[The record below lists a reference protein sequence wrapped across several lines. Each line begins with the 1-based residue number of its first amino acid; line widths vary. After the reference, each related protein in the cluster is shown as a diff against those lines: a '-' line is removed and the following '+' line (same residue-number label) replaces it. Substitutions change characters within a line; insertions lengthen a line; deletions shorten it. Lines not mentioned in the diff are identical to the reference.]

1 MQKEI
6 INSPA
11 APAPIGP
18 YNHAVKF
25 GNMLFVSGQ
34 IPFNQEKNE
43 LVTSGIQDET
53 RQCLENVKAILSTAG
68 YGFENVLKA
77 TIFIT
82 DMGQFSLI
90 NEIYATYFTEHEPAR
105 ECVQVAGLPRG
116 VNVEISVIAAK

>member
-6 INSPA
+6 INSSA

-34 IPFNQEKNE
+34 IPFDQEKNE
-43 LVTSGIQDET
+43 LVDSGIQDET
-53 RQCLENVKAILSTAG
+53 RQCLENVKAILHTAG
-68 YGFENVLKA
+68 YDFEHVLKA

-82 DMGQFSLI
+82 DMGQFSMI
-90 NEIYATYFTEHEPAR
+90 NDVYATYFTENEPAR
-105 ECVQVAGLPRG
+105 ECVQVAALPRG
-116 VNVEISVIAAK
+116 VNVEISVVAAK

>member
-34 IPFNQEKNE
+34 IPFDQQKDE
-43 LVTSGIQDET
+43 LVDSGIQDET
-53 RQCLENVKAILSTAG
+53 RQCLENVKAILDTAG
-68 YGFENVLKA
+68 YGFEHVVKA

-82 DMGQFSLI
+82 DMGQFSMI
-90 NEIYATYFTEHEPAR
+90 NEVYATYFTENEPAR
-105 ECVQVAGLPRG
+105 ECVQVAALPRG

>member
-34 IPFNQEKNE
+34 IPFNQERNE
-43 LVTSGIQDET
+43 LITSGVQNET

-68 YGFENVLKA
+68 YDFKDVLKA

-82 DMGQFSLI
+82 NMGDFSLI
-90 NEIYATYFTEHEPAR
+90 NEVYATYFTENEPAR
-105 ECVQVAGLPRG
+105 ECVQVAALPRG

>member
-34 IPFNQEKNE
+34 IPFNQERNE
-43 LVTSGIQDET
+43 LITSGIQEET

-90 NEIYATYFTEHEPAR
+90 NEVYATYFTENEPAR
-105 ECVQVAGLPRG
+105 ECVQVAALPRG

>member
-6 INSPA
+6 INSAA
-11 APAPIGP
+11 APDPIGP

-34 IPFNQEKNE
+34 IPFNKERNE
-43 LVTSGIQDET
+43 LVTTGIQDET
-53 RQCLENVKAILSTAG
+53 RQCLENAKAILNEAG
-68 YGFENVLKA
+68 YGFEDVLKA

-90 NEIYATYFTEHEPAR
+90 NEVYATYFTVNEPAR
-105 ECVQVAGLPRG
+105 ECVQVAALPRG
-116 VNVEISVIAAK
+116 VNIEISVIAGK

>member
-1 MQKEI
+1 MEKEI
-6 INSPA
+6 INSPE

-34 IPFNQEKNE
+34 IPFNQERNE
-43 LVTSGIQDET
+43 LITSGIQDET

-90 NEIYATYFTEHEPAR
+90 NEVYATYFTENEPAR
-105 ECVQVAGLPRG
+105 ECVQVAALPRG

>member
-6 INSPA
+6 INAAA

-25 GNMLFVSGQ
+25 GNLLFVSGQ
-34 IPFNQEKNE
+34 IPFNQAKNE

-53 RQCLENVKAILSTAG
+53 RQCLENVKAILETAG
-68 YGFENVLKA
+68 YDFKNVLKA

-82 DMGQFSLI
+82 DMGQFAEI
-90 NEIYATYFTEHEPAR
+90 NEVYATYFTENAPAR
-105 ECVQVAGLPRG
+105 ECVQVAALPRG
-116 VNVEISVIAAK
+116 VNVEISVIAGK

>member
-43 LVTSGIQDET
+43 LVTSGIQGET

-82 DMGQFSLI
+82 DMGQFSQI
-90 NEIYATYFTEHEPAR
+90 NEVYATYFTENEPAR
-105 ECVQVAGLPRG
+105 ECVQVAALPRG

>member
-34 IPFNQEKNE
+34 IPFNQESNE
-43 LVTSGIQDET
+43 LITSGIQDET

-82 DMGQFSLI
+82 DMGQFAQI
-90 NEIYATYFTEHEPAR
+90 NEVYATYFTENEPAR

>member
-34 IPFNQEKNE
+34 IPFNQERNE
-43 LVTSGIQDET
+43 LITSGIQDET

-90 NEIYATYFTEHEPAR
+90 NEVYATYFTENEPAR
-105 ECVQVAGLPRG
+105 ECVQVAALPRG

>member
-1 MQKEI
+1 MQKQI
-6 INSPA
+6 INSSA

-25 GNMLFVSGQ
+25 GNLLFVSGQ

-43 LVTSGIQDET
+43 LINSGIQDET
-53 RQCLENVKAILSTAG
+53 RQCLENVKAILTEAG
-68 YGFENVLKA
+68 YGFEHVVKA

-82 DMGQFSLI
+82 DMAQFSSI
-90 NEIYATYFTEHEPAR
+90 NEVYASYFTANEPAR

-116 VNVEISVIAAK
+116 VNVEISVIAAQ

>member
-34 IPFNQEKNE
+34 IPFNQERNE
-43 LVTSGIQDET
+43 LITSGIQDET
-53 RQCLENVKAILSTAG
+53 HQCLENVKAILNTAG

-90 NEIYATYFTEHEPAR
+90 NEVYATYFTENEPAR

>member
-43 LVTSGIQDET
+43 LITSGIQDET

-90 NEIYATYFTEHEPAR
+90 NEVYATYFTENEPAR
-105 ECVQVAGLPRG
+105 ECVQVAALPRG

>member
-1 MQKEI
+1 MQKQI
-6 INSPA
+6 INA
-11 APAPIGP
+11 AVAPAPIGP

-43 LVTSGIQDET
+43 LVTTGIQDET
-53 RQCLENVKAILSTAG
+53 RQCLENVKAILTEAG
-68 YGFENVLKA
+68 FGFENVVKA

-82 DMGQFSLI
+82 DMAQFSLI
-90 NEIYATYFTEHEPAR
+90 NEVYATYFTENEPAR

-116 VNVEISVIAAK
+116 VNVEISVIAAQ

>member
-34 IPFNQEKNE
+34 IPFNQERNE
-43 LVTSGIQDET
+43 LITSGIQDET

-82 DMGQFSLI
+82 DMGQFSQI
-90 NEIYATYFTEHEPAR
+90 NEVYATYFTENEPAR
-105 ECVQVAGLPRG
+105 ECVQVAALPRG